1 MPVVSKGEF
10 TVSRLDDGV
19 SSYLHTA
26 WKMADGT
33 FTTVYPQENLI
44 LGSSDFSTGV
54 MGSNTVK
61 LTGEDGYNG
70 HTVLKT
76 TVSASLVGGYIDAW
90 AYRAYGATKTGKY
103 TLKFKAKAS
112 ISGASLTSFF
122 YGPNTTTNQV
132 NSQGQSGTSS
142 DGRSAF
148 NLTTEWQDVWVT
160 WTQGE
165 TTSAKSMILGRCSKG
180 TQDIDFYMTEPKLV
194 EGESATIYTPA
205 PSEDYAAAYPKW
217 RGEYTDFT
225 AADSTN
231 PDDYT
236 WTAYLGQSGQ
246 DGNNG
251 ADGVGI
257 ANTKIDY
264 QLHTSATTPPTGT
277 WVTSPPAVTV
287 GKYLWTRTILEYT
300 DGTKST
306 PAYSVSGGPGDTGP
320 QGPPTGI
327 VAQDT
332 VPDAPYV
339 GMLWQNTG
347 DIAGYINPATYRWNG
362 SAWEI
367 YQFTAQNIL
376 AETFTGFTFQGV
388 KMIASEFISHQEFDR
403 VIQPAPES
411 IIENHV
417 TDISIADG
425 RLLIETNVDTI
436 HDLSAGV
443 KWTDQVHMETTV
455 DDTLGFI
462 IDGTRRWGQ
471 DGTTTYSALVQN
483 SEFIALLPNSR
494 DAMSE
499 KDMVTNNNW
508 RNVVATKHCGRQLWD
523 GGQYMTSNQ
532 VVTPMAKL
540 SDCLN
545 GWLLQWQRYNPGTG
559 LDNSR
564 YFYQPI
570 TKAHPSGRGITLYIS
585 APASATNNGG
595 VPAATKYIYVTDTT
609 ITGYDANSVSPG
621 NNWALSGVF
630 GW

>member
-19 SSYLHTA
+19 SSHLHVG
-26 WKMADGT
+26 WLMADGT

-103 TLKFKAKAS
+103 TLMFKAKAS
-112 ISGASLTSFF
+112 VNGASITSFF
-122 YGPNTTTNQV
+122 YNPNTTTHQV
-132 NSQGQSGTSS
+132 NSQGQSGTFA
-142 DGRSAF
+142 DGRSTF
-148 NLTTEWQDVWVT
+148 SLTTEWQDVWVT
-160 WTQGE
+160 WTQDE

-205 PSEDYAAAYPKW
+205 PSEDYVNAYPKY
-217 RGEYTDFT
+217 RGEYTDT
-225 AADSTN
+225 IEADSTD

-236 WTAYLGQSGQ
+236 WMPYLGPSGE
-246 DGNNG
+246 
-251 ADGVGI
+251 
-257 ANTKIDY
+257 
-264 QLHTSATTPPTGT
+264 P
-277 WVTSPPAVTV
+277 
-287 GKYLWTRTILEYT
+287 
-300 DGTKST
+300 
-306 PAYSVSGGPGDTGP
+306 GP
-320 QGPPTGI
+320 QGPPTGVI
-327 VAQDT
+327 SQST
-332 VPDAPYV
+332 VPSSPYV
-339 GMLWQNTG
+339 GMLWQCTG
-347 DIAGYINPATYRWNG
+347 NIAGYINPATYRWNG
-362 SAWEI
+362 SEWEI
-367 YQFTAQNIL
+367 YQFTAQNIM
-376 AETFTGFTFQGV
+376 ADTFTGFTFQGV

-436 HDLSAGV
+436 HDFSAGV
-443 KWTDQVHMETTV
+443 KWTDQVRMETTV

-462 IDGTRRWGQ
+462 IDGIRRWGQ
-471 DGTTTYSALVQN
+471 DDTMSYSTLIQN
-483 SEFIALLPNSR
+483 SEYIALLPNSR
-494 DAMSE
+494 DTLSE
-499 KDMVTNNNW
+499 KDMVTNDNW
-508 RNVVATKHCGRQLWD
+508 RNVVATKHCGRQLWE
-523 GGQYMTSNQ
+523 GGQYMTSSQ
-532 VVTPMAKL
+532 VVTPMVKM

-545 GWLLQWQRYNPGTG
+545 GWLLQWQRYNPGVG
-559 LDNSR
+559 LDSSR

-570 TKAHPSGRGITLYIS
+570 SKLHPSGKGITTYIS
-585 APASATNNGG
+585 APASATDNGG

-609 ITGYDANSVSPG
+609 ITGYDSNSVSPG

>member
-19 SSYLHTA
+19 SSHLHVG
-26 WKMADGT
+26 WLMADGT
-33 FTTVYPQENLI
+33 FTTEYPGENL
-44 LGSSDFSTGV
+44 LLNSSNFTSTKNWGANDGTTISVEDGCLSVYKSTASSYRGV
-54 MGSNTVK
+54 AQTIPVPEGAHGKRFRLSTTAKGASDNTV
-61 LTGEDGYNG
+61 LTNG
-70 HTVLKT
+70 VIVHYLNGSGIASQQTV
-76 TVSASLVGGYIDAW
+76 
-90 AYRAYGATKTGKY
+90 YGA
-103 TLKFKAKAS
+103 
-112 ISGASLTSFF
+112 
-122 YGPNTTTNQV
+122 P
-132 NSQGQSGTSS
+132 
-142 DGRSAF
+142 
-148 NLTTEWQDVWVT
+148 NLTTEFQHLKYTYATVPED
-160 WTQGE
+160 
-165 TTSAKSMILGRCSKG
+165 TSITKIRVIFKYDNEG
-180 TQDIDFYMTEPKLV
+180 TVCHVLHKNFKLAF
-194 EGESATIYTPA
+194 EDSASIYTPA
-205 PSEDYAAAYPKW
+205 PTDDYLNAYPKY
-217 RGEYTDFT
+217 RGEYTDT
-225 AADSTN
+225 IEADSTD
-231 PDDYT
+231 PTKYT
-236 WTAYLGQSGQ
+236 WTAYLG
-246 DGNNG
+246 
-251 ADGVGI
+251 
-257 ANTKIDY
+257 
-264 QLHTSATTPPTGT
+264 
-277 WVTSPPAVTV
+277 
-287 GKYLWTRTILEYT
+287 E
-300 DGTKST
+300 
-306 PAYSVSGGPGDTGP
+306 
-320 QGPPTGI
+320 QGPPTGVI
-327 VAQDT
+327 SQNT
-332 VPDAPYV
+332 VPSSPYV
-339 GMLWQNTG
+339 GMLWQCTG
-347 DIAGYINPATYRWNG
+347 NIAGYINPATYRWNG

-367 YQFTAQNIL
+367 YQFTAQNIM
-376 AETFTGFTFQGV
+376 ADTFTGFTFQGV

-425 RLLIETNVDTI
+425 RLLIETNVDTK

-523 GGQYMTSNQ
+523 GGQYMTSSQ
-532 VVTPMAKL
+532 VVTPMVKM

-545 GWLLQWQRYNPGTG
+545 GWLLQWQRYNPGVG
-559 LDNSR
+559 LDSSR

-570 TKAHPSGRGITLYIS
+570 SKLHPSGKGITTYIS
-585 APASATNNGG
+585 APASATDNGG

-609 ITGYDANSVSPG
+609 ITGYDSNSVSPG

>member
-19 SSYLHTA
+19 SSHLHVG
-26 WKMADGT
+26 WLMADGT
-33 FTTVYPQENLI
+33 FTTVYPRENLQ
-44 LGSSDFSTGV
+44 T
-54 MGSNTVK
+54 GSNTEFILKNEAGGGSQKSLPFSILSDDIIGKKVILSVEVEGRNMTNRTGTSRIGYELFTP
-61 LTGEDGYNG
+61 LTDG
-70 HTVLKT
+70 KT
-76 TVSASLVGGYIDAW
+76 TWLSVWEIINNISNLSAKRIESAIDVPTNLTPNRLLNGKLYI
-90 AYRAYGATKTGKY
+90 
-103 TLKFKAKAS
+103 
-112 ISGASLTSFF
+112 
-122 YGPNTTTNQV
+122 QV
-132 NSQGQSGTSS
+132 NGEYIRAAYPKFEVVEDDGT
-142 DGRSAF
+142 
-148 NLTTEWQDVWVT
+148 
-160 WTQGE
+160 
-165 TTSAKSMILGRCSKG
+165 KS
-180 TQDIDFYMTEPKLV
+180 
-194 EGESATIYTPA
+194 TIYTPA
-205 PSEDYAAAYPKW
+205 PSEDYANAYPKY

-225 AADSTN
+225 EADSTN

-332 VPDAPYV
+332 VPSSPYV
-339 GMLWQNTG
+339 GMLWQCTG
-347 DIAGYINPATYRWNG
+347 NIAGYINPATYRWNG

-367 YQFTAQNIL
+367 YQFTAQNIM
-376 AETFTGFTFQGV
+376 ADTFTGFTFQGV
-388 KMIASEFISHQEFDR
+388 KMIASEFISHQEFER
-403 VIQPAPES
+403 VLQQPPES
-411 IIENHV
+411 IIEKHV
-417 TDISIADG
+417 TDITISEG
-425 RLLIETNVDTI
+425 RLLIETNVDTM
-436 HDLSAGV
+436 HDFSAGL
-443 KWTDQVHMETTV
+443 KYTDKVRMETTV

-462 IDGTRRWGQ
+462 IDGTRLWGQ
-471 DGTTTYSALVQN
+471 DDTMTYSTLIQN

-508 RNVVATKHCGRQLWD
+508 RNVVATKHCGKQLWE
-523 GGQYMTSNQ
+523 GGSFMNANQ
-532 VVTPMAKL
+532 TVTPATKM

-545 GWLLQWQRYNPGTG
+545 GWLLQWQRYNPGVG
-559 LDNSR
+559 LNHSR
-564 YFYQPI
+564 YFYQTI
-570 TKAHPSGRGITLYIS
+570 SKSHPSGRGITLYIS
-585 APASATNNGG
+585 APEGTTNNGG